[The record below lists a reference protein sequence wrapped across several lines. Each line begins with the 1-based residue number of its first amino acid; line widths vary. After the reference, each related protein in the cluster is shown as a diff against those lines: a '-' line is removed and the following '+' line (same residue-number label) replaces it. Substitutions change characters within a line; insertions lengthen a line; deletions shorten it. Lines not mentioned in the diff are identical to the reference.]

1 MKECVYS
8 PDSKETTIDHNQDT
22 IRQLHKGN
30 QSKEMI
36 TLFLPVDEDWFPSGF
51 HPESLKNRLNA
62 LIFMS
67 LVSFCLRFLDA
78 ILLCH
83 GIEASVFSV
92 LLDVEIIARVWVCFA
107 CCFVAFQFF

>member
-1 MKECVYS
+1 MCRMKECVYS
-8 PDSKETTIDHNQDT
+8 TDSKETTIDHNQDT
-22 IRQLHKGN
+22 IPQLHKGN

-51 HPESLKNRLNA
+51 DPESLKNRLNA

-83 GIEASVFSV
+83 DIEASVF
-92 LLDVEIIARVWVCFA
+92 
-107 CCFVAFQFF
+107 